1 METTGLKTSLITLS
15 LLFSMELLGPLLALS
30 KPLQKPK
37 SLAEFKISRMAKK
50 KKIKNLEK
58 LLSS

>member
-1 METTGLKTSLITLS
+1 
-15 LLFSMELLGPLLALS
+15 MELLEHLSAMS